1 MAKNS
6 TMTPRKQYI
15 EIALIYKQHK
25 YTKFRHFYEDIKAKK
40 FSILNQK
47 HYSWLHEISFNSLQQ
62 RFHKQI
68 KQYITKNIVELK
80 HMFNMPEMRYGDNEL
95 REISIIQKMCES
107 GMGNAEILDY
117 MNSEA
122 HRKKEFIRKVSEIV
136 QLMSQGE
143 NTMTSDRW
151 IKSFLVRQ
159 YNYTTA
165 CPRKILN

>member
-25 YTKFRHFYEDIKAKK
+25 YTKFQDFYEDIKAKK

-68 KQYITKNIVELK
+68 KQYITKNITELE
-80 HMFNMPEMRYGDNEL
+80 HMFNMPEMRYGHNEV
-95 REISIIQKMCES
+95 REISIINKMCEF
-107 GMGNAEILDY
+107 GMGDAEILDY
-117 MNSEA
+117 MTSEA
-122 HRKKEFIRKVSEIV
+122 QRKKEFIHKISEIV
-136 QLMSQGE
+136 QLMS
-143 NTMTSDRW
+143 
-151 IKSFLVRQ
+151 
-159 YNYTTA
+159 
-165 CPRKILN
+165 